1 VEEPDALTFKGVSK
15 KLGRT
20 QALDNLSF
28 RIPVGSVSAFVGN
41 NGAGKT
47 TTFSIVARYLR
58 LSRGSVH
65 VFGMPL
71 ARYYRQ
77 GGIVGVLPQDAEFF
91 DDVRVWKQI
100 VYFCRLAGFGGK
112 SAKDEAER
120 VLNLCSLSDKA
131 QAYPG
136 DLSRGMRVRLG
147 VAQALIASPK
157 LLLLDEPT
165 AGLDPGMV
173 LQFRE
178 LVDDIK
184 REATVVISS
193 HDVSELE
200 QMCDYVCYIDKGSL
214 VREEP
219 IGVLKKEIS
228 RVVYT
233 VENEVPEFASF
244 ATAFADCNF
253 TRREKNQLVVDFDP
267 ARFPLGD
274 LNKRILSWFFES
286 DSAVLEVRPESS
298 IERLFRR

>member
-1 VEEPDALTFKGVSK
+1 MEHRARLDSGMNICNPHHLLDWKLWQQALT
-15 KLGRT
+15 
-20 QALDNLSF
+20 
-28 RIPVGSVSAFVGN
+28 
-41 NGAGKT
+41 
-47 TTFSIVARYLR
+47 
-58 LSRGSVH
+58 
-65 VFGMPL
+65 PL
-71 ARYYRQ
+71 T
-77 GGIVGVLPQDAEFF
+77 
-91 DDVRVWKQI
+91 
-100 VYFCRLAGFGGK
+100 
-112 SAKDEAER
+112 ER

-131 QAYPG
+131 ESYPG

-178 LVDDIK
+178 LVETVK

-200 QMCDYVCYIDKGSL
+200 EMCDYVCYIDKGSL

-233 VENEVPEFASF
+233 VESELPEFSTF
-244 ATAFADCNF
+244 ALAFADCNF
-253 TRREKNQLVVDFDP
+253 SRRDNNKLVVDFDP
-267 ARFPLGD
+267 ERFALGD
-274 LNKRILSWFFES
+274 LNKRILNWFFEADAS
-286 DSAVLEVRPESS
+286 VLEVRPESS
-298 IERLFRR
+298 IERLFRDR